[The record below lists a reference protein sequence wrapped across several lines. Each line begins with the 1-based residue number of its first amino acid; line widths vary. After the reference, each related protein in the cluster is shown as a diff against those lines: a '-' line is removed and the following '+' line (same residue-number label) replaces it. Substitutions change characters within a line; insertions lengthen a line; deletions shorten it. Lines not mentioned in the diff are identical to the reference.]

1 MRVIVDTNVFM
12 SAIFFGRTPGRILD
26 AWRTGQVDLVVSQEI
41 VDEYV
46 RVSERL
52 TQRYPGIA
60 IQSLLELIIQNAEMV
75 PSGPLPDSI
84 CEDPEDDKFLAC
96 ALEAGVN
103 VVISGDKQLLAVSTY
118 QGITVVS
125 PRQFVDRWL

>member
-1 MRVIVDTNVFM
+1 MRVVIDTNVLM
-12 SAIFFGRTPGRILD
+12 SAIFFGGTPGRILKV
-26 AWRTGQVDLVVSQEI
+26 WRAGQMDLVMSPEI

-52 TQRYPGIA
+52 TQRYPGA
-60 IQSLLELIIQNAEMV
+60 DIQPLIELIIQNAEIV

-96 ALEAGVN
+96 ALEAKVR
-103 VVISGDKQLLAVSTY
+103 VVISGDKQLLAVSVY
-118 QGITVVS
+118 QGIAVVT